1 MLGEALVFAGRKYAS
16 YVVSEEDSEILNI
29 PKEVLLSAFKNQR
42 FLLSYLRSISEK
54 TLNLSGI
61 IEMLSLATL
70 KKKISSYLLELSLE
84 KETHVFSLRA
94 QKRCW
99 RTPWDQPER

>member
-1 MLGEALVFAGRKYAS
+1 MRISKLLPSGQEQIIKHFEKGEVLGEALVFARRKYAS

-70 KKKISSYLLELSLE
+70 KKKIASYLLELSLE
-84 KETHVFSLRA
+84 K
-94 QKRCW
+94 
-99 RTPWDQPER
+99 